1 MDLTIISLS
10 GFLILIG
17 LLGSFLPVIP
27 GPLTSWLGLF
37 ILRFSPIIQIENSLL
52 ISSFCIALFV
62 FLLDNIIPVLGAK
75 KFGGGNGSMVGSS
88 MGIILGILFL
98 GPFGLIIGPFVGAF
112 LGELY
117 ISKNNKESALKSAFG
132 AFIGFLT
139 GVFLKFIIGLAFSYY
154 FFKILWQF
162 RAQVF

>member
-52 ISSFCIALFV
+52 ITSNKTGISRDHCTLIMKNDRCILND
-62 FLLDNIIPVLGAK
+62 LSRYGTYLNNQRIKGPSILNIGDKIRIGSPGIEITLITIGK
-75 KFGGGNGSMVGSS
+75 TFGS
-88 MGIILGILFL
+88 
-98 GPFGLIIGPFVGAF
+98 
-112 LGELY
+112 
-117 ISKNNKESALKSAFG
+117 
-132 AFIGFLT
+132 
-139 GVFLKFIIGLAFSYY
+139 
-154 FFKILWQF
+154 
-162 RAQVF
+162 